1 MNLRSLEYFLAAAE
15 ELNFTRAAERLFI
28 TQQAL
33 SSHIKRLEEEY
44 SVTLF
49 QRKPALH
56 LTLEGEQ
63 MVLYARHILDS
74 EAKMRAAFSDI
85 SQNCRGALHIGM
97 SRLRAEV
104 FFPMMWNYYHPTH
117 TNISIEVVDG
127 NSERLNDLL
136 QAGKIDM
143 YIGIDVPASPDRQ
156 CIELARER
164 IQCCMAQSLLEQ
176 YRPGQ
181 TAEELFRQGVD
192 LRDILDM
199 PIITL
204 RMKNRLRGVLDQF
217 YARLGENPR
226 YVFEC
231 EHQGLI
237 YQLAKGG
244 AGAGLLSPVV
254 FYQNIREIKGMGQAF
269 HIFPVINDIPENVI
283 SLVYRRDYPLPH
295 YAMDLVQVTCMVSR
309 GYTRTMGRGTQPGK
323 RR

>member
-136 QAGKIDM
+136 Q
-143 YIGIDVPASPDRQ
+143 SSFQR
-156 CIELARER
+156 
-164 IQCCMAQSLLEQ
+164 SLLKQRKLNQAYE
-176 YRPGQ
+176 
-181 TAEELFRQGVD
+181 
-192 LRDILDM
+192 
-199 PIITL
+199 
-204 RMKNRLRGVLDQF
+204 KNDV
-217 YARLGENPR
+217 
-226 YVFEC
+226 
-231 EHQGLI
+231 
-237 YQLAKGG
+237 
-244 AGAGLLSPVV
+244 S
-254 FYQNIREIKGMGQAF
+254 
-269 HIFPVINDIPENVI
+269 
-283 SLVYRRDYPLPH
+283 SLCL
-295 YAMDLVQVTCMVSR
+295 
-309 GYTRTMGRGTQPGK
+309 
-323 RR
+323 